1 MEIDLNQY
9 EESKLDNTYYNLKCI
24 ISHIEVIGTGGHYI
38 AFCLL
43 EDKQKWYKFND
54 ITLTETDFNTAS
66 SFGEKKLKLKLSL

>member
-9 EESKLDNTYYNLKCI
+9 VESKLDNTYYNLKSI
-24 ISHIEVIGTGGHYI
+24 ISYIEATGTGGHYI

-54 ITLTETDFNTAS
+54 IQLTETDFNTAS